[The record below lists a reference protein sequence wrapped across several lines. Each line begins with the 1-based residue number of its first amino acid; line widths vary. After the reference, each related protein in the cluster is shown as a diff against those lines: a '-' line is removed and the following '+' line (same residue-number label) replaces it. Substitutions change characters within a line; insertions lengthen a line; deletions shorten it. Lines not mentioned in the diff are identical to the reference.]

1 MCKIE
6 PLAEEIE
13 PKQIMKIHIK
23 RYSFVLVMGFSFTM
37 SPAFSVEPT
46 ITVWKSASCGCSQRW
61 VDYLQDDGF
70 EVTAHNVDDI
80 VSIKK
85 KLGINDSALYSCHTA
100 KVGGYIIEGHVPASD
115 IRRLLNERPKL
126 MGLTAPG
133 MPQMSPGM
141 FSIEPKGYDVLQFNA
156 EQEVSVFS
164 SY

>member
-1 MCKIE
+1 
-6 PLAEEIE
+6 
-13 PKQIMKIHIK
+13 MKIQK
-23 RYSFVLVMGFSFTM
+23 RFYSIVPVMVFAFVMNS
-37 SPAFSVEPT
+37 AFSVEPT
-46 ITVWKSASCGCSQRW
+46 ITVWKSASCGCCQRW

-70 EVTAHNVDDI
+70 EVIAHNVDDV
-80 VSIKK
+80 VSIKQ
-85 KLGINDSALYSCHTA
+85 KLGITNPALYSCHTA

-115 IRRLLNERPKL
+115 IRRLLNEHPKL

-156 EQEVSVFS
+156 KQEASVFS

>member
-1 MCKIE
+1 MIKI
-6 PLAEEIE
+6 
-13 PKQIMKIHIK
+13 QIKY
-23 RYSFVLVMGFSFTM
+23 YSIVLVMVFSFAIN
-37 SPAFSVEPT
+37 SAFSAEPT
-46 ITVWKSASCGCSQRW
+46 ITVWKSASCGCCQRW

-70 EVTAHNVDDI
+70 EVTIHNVDDV
-80 VSIKK
+80 VSIKR
-85 KLGINDSALYSCHTA
+85 KLGITNSELYCCHTA

>member
-1 MCKIE
+1 
-6 PLAEEIE
+6 
-13 PKQIMKIHIK
+13 MKIQIK
-23 RYSFVLVMGFSFTM
+23 FYSIVLVVVFAFVM

-46 ITVWKSASCGCSQRW
+46 ITVWKSASCGCCQRW

-70 EVTAHNVDDI
+70 EVTAHNVDDV
-80 VSIKK
+80 VSIKQ
-85 KLGINDSALYSCHTA
+85 KLGITNSELYSCHTA

-156 EQEVSVFS
+156 KQEASVFS

>member
-1 MCKIE
+1 MRV
-6 PLAEEIE
+6 
-13 PKQIMKIHIK
+13 QIKC
-23 RYSFVLVMGFSFTM
+23 YSIVLVMVFASAM
-37 SPAFSVEPT
+37 NPAFSAEPT
-46 ITVWKSASCGCSQRW
+46 ITVWKSASCGCCQRW

-70 EVTAHNVDDI
+70 EVIAHNVDDV
-80 VSIKK
+80 VSIKQQ
-85 KLGINDSALYSCHTA
+85 LGITNSELYSCHTA

-115 IRRLLNERPKL
+115 IRRLLDERPKL

-156 EQEVSVFS
+156 EQEVSVVS